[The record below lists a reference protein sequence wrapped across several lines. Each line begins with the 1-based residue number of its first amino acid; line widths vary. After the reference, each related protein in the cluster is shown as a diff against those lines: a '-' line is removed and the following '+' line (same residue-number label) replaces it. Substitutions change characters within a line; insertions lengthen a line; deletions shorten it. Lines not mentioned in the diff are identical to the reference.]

1 MQCTGSGV
9 VILLFPL
16 PQVASPS
23 RTQKFVEPI
32 MEGSSFWPLP
42 LRRVENGRS
51 LLPTESLST
60 CKRADCKKLK
70 KGSWPVS
77 HATLWLLLSN
87 FSNDPLAALGDRRF
101 KAKSDNIDKVLTA
114 LTGQL
119 LSFGMGQKSLRS
131 ETREKGW
138 PV

>member
-1 MQCTGSGV
+1 
-9 VILLFPL
+9 
-16 PQVASPS
+16 
-23 RTQKFVEPI
+23 

-60 CKRADCKKLK
+60 CKQADCKKLK

-101 KAKSDNIDKVLTA
+101 KAKSDNIDKVFTA
-114 LTGQL
+114 TASCSLKVSSL
-119 LSFGMGQKSLRS
+119 LGWGRS
-131 ETREKGW
+131 YRLIFFTAPPPPKE
-138 PV
+138 